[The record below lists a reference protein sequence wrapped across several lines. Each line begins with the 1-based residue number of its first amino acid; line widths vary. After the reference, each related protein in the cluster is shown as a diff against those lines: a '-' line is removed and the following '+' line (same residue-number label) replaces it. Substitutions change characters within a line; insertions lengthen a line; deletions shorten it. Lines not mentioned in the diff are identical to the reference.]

1 MYHPGMGGPAISVA
15 LVAISAIMTIPLMV
29 YYAVGS
35 NAGPAAAAGV
45 ILVAA
50 AALFIVFA
58 SIKALRDGR
67 M

>member
-1 MYHPGMGGPAISVA
+1 MSGPALSVA
-15 LVAISAIMTIPLMV
+15 LVIASAIITIPAMV
-29 YYAVGS
+29 YYAVGP

-45 ILVAA
+45 IIVAA

-58 SIKALRDGR
+58 SVKALRDGR